1 MQSIDGVS
9 VCSQAIN
16 MALWMVIPVLRGKGF
31 HANMVAWC
39 PRKESGDKITVKSDS
54 CGIFV
59 IGPAEGI
66 HYAFGPDQ
74 FGLTRPTLVHENTI
88 LLKHQKDKDG
98 RPSAE
103 GHEHE
108 VPDAERARICIKVLP
123 ARHRLYARLF
133 KSQKAFR

>member
-1 MQSIDGVS
+1 
-9 VCSQAIN
+9 
-16 MALWMVIPVLRGKGF
+16 
-31 HANMVAWC
+31 MVAWC
-39 PRKESGDKITVKSDS
+39 PGREDAKTVKSDS

-74 FGLTRPTLVHENTI
+74 FGLTRPTLLHENSI
-88 LLKHQKDKDG
+88 SLKRQKDKDG

-108 VPDAERARICIKVLP
+108 VPGMRRKGQD
-123 ARHRLYARLF
+123 LY
-133 KSQKAFR
+133 